1 MAKKLGDHQND
12 SFFLS
17 GSIANMFSFITYTFY
32 SCLVYIYVV
41 MDAMANLE
49 TSWNDLVW
57 IIITDK
63 KVKFCKVTEIKSG

>member
-1 MAKKLGDHQND
+1 MIH
-12 SFFLS
+12 FFFQV
-17 GSIANMFSFITYTFY
+17 AFVTYTFY

-57 IIITDK
+57 IIITEK
-63 KVKFCKVTEIKSG
+63 KVKFCKVTETKSG